1 MLNAILYLISNFIL
15 TLYGLLIKYYQ
26 DIPLIDQVF
35 ARTIVFTIISFF
47 SLNGMTNL
55 KQLYNTTIQPITLL
69 LSIVN
74 FISIYGIYISFEQL
88 GIGISQAIMY
98 SWPIFYYLITIKQ
111 YSIKEIIVLI
121 ITFLCVL
128 LILPGNSNTN
138 NSNKSKNMI
147 IGFIGI
153 FASVITHIY
162 VFHYMKKN
170 TPDINEY
177 LYSQYIYIFI
187 GLIIY
192 YIYQLFYHKYNIS
205 FKKLIPILLFNIFL
219 GYLAFYLQFFS
230 VKILNPFTL
239 SLLTFLSIIFGVITD
254 RLVFKQKINTKQLI
268 GIVGIVILNYF
279 FN

>member
-15 TLYGLLIKYYQ
+15 TLYGLVIKYYQ
-26 DIPLIDQVF
+26 DIPLIEQVF
-35 ARTIVFTIISFF
+35 ARSIVFTLISFF
-47 SLNGMTNL
+47 SQKGFN
-55 KQLYNTTIQPITLL
+55 QLQNVYNITIQPITLL
-69 LSIVN
+69 LSFVN

-128 LILPGNSNTN
+128 LILPNKSNTSN
-138 NSNKSKNMI
+138 NI
-147 IGFIGI
+147 FLGLIGI
-153 FASVITHIY
+153 LSSVITHIY

-170 TPDINEY
+170 TPDINKY
-177 LYSQYIYIFI
+177 LYQQYIYIFI
-187 GLIIY
+187 GLVIY
-192 YIYQLFYHKYNIS
+192 YSYQSIYQNYNIQ
-205 FKKLIPILLFNIFL
+205 FKKLIPILLFNIIL

-254 RLVFKQKINTKQLI
+254 RIAFKQQINSKQLMGII
-268 GIVGIVILNYF
+268 GIVLLNYI
-279 FN
+279 FNK

>member
-15 TLYGLLIKYYQ
+15 TLYGLVIKYYQ
-26 DIPLIDQVF
+26 DIPLIEQVF
-35 ARTIVFTIISFF
+35 ARSIVFTLISFF
-47 SLNGMTNL
+47 SQKGFN
-55 KQLYNTTIQPITLL
+55 QLQNVYNITIQPITLL
-69 LSIVN
+69 LSFVN

-128 LILPGNSNTN
+128 LILPNKSNTSN
-138 NSNKSKNMI
+138 NI
-147 IGFIGI
+147 FLGLIGI
-153 FASVITHIY
+153 LSSVITHIY

-170 TPDINEY
+170 TPDINKY
-177 LYSQYIYIFI
+177 LYQQYIYIFI
-187 GLIIY
+187 GLVIY
-192 YIYQLFYHKYNIS
+192 YSYQSIYQNYNIQ
-205 FKKLIPILLFNIFL
+205 FKKLIPILLFNIIL

-254 RLVFKQKINTKQLI
+254 RIAFKQHINSKQLMGII
-268 GIVGIVILNYF
+268 GIVLLNYI
-279 FN
+279 FNK

>member
-26 DIPLIDQVF
+26 DIPIIDQVF
-35 ARTIVFTIISFF
+35 SRTVVFTIISFF
-47 SLNGMTNL
+47 SMNGFNNL
-55 KQLYNTTIQPITLL
+55 QKLYNISIQPITLL

-128 LILPGNSNTN
+128 LILPNKSNT
-138 NSNKSKNMI
+138 NKSKNII
-147 IGFIGI
+147 IGVTGI
-153 FASVITHIY
+153 MASVVTHIY

-192 YIYQLFYHKYNIS
+192 YIYQFFYHKYNIS
-205 FKKLIPILLFNIFL
+205 FKKIIPILLFNIFL

-230 VKILNPFTL
+230 VKILNPFAL
-239 SLLTFLSIIFGVITD
+239 SLLTFLSIIFGVIID
-254 RLVFKQKINTKQLI
+254 KLIFKEEINTKQ
-268 GIVGIVILNYF
+268 IVGIIGIIALNYF
-279 FN
+279 FY

>member
-1 MLNAILYLISNFIL
+1 MLNAIVYLISNLIL
-15 TLYGLLIKYYQ
+15 TLYGLLIKYYK

-35 ARTIVFTIISFF
+35 SRTIVFTLISFF
-47 SLNGMTNL
+47 SMNGFNNL
-55 KQLYNTTIQPITLL
+55 PLLYNITIQPITLL

-128 LILPGNSNTN
+128 LILSNKSNTN
-138 NSNKSKNMI
+138 KSNNRI
-147 IGFIGI
+147 IGLIGI

-162 VFHYMKKN
+162 VLQYMKRYSPN
-170 TPDINEY
+170 IDQY
-177 LYSQYIYIFI
+177 LYSQYIYILIGFI
-187 GLIIY
+187 VY
-192 YIYQLFYHKYNIS
+192 YIYKYFFQNYYVS
-205 FKKLIPILLFNIFL
+205 FKKIIPILIFNILL

-254 RLVFKQKINTKQLI
+254 RIVFKEQISSKQLI
-268 GIVGIVILNYF
+268 GIIGIVLLNYF
-279 FN
+279 FY